1 MRALLTSLLLGLPV
15 FAASADCLDVA
26 APQVAR
32 VAQRGEL
39 VRPAAAAGAPNASQA
54 REGAFIR
61 TRNQVAA
68 READEKADGKRG
80 DHRGSIMLLAA
91 LAIMSAI
98 ALRHAAASSR

>member
-1 MRALLTSLLLGLPV
+1 MRALLTSLLLGLPA
-15 FAASADCLDVA
+15 FAASADCVDVA

-39 VRPAAAAGAPNASQA
+39 VRPAAAGAPNASQA

-80 DHRGSIMLLAA
+80 DRRGSIMLLAA

-98 ALRHAAASSR
+98 ALRHAAPSSR